1 MVYLEQVK
9 RKENS
14 FKHKQVC
21 KKLVDTEYG
30 VCYNTYITKGRGK

>member
-9 RKENS
+9 RTVSTN
-14 FKHKQVC
+14 KQVC
-21 KKLVDTEYG
+21 KKLIDTEYG